1 MTQEEKN
8 LLLSLLERANQD
20 SLLHIYDDKENIYDI
35 DWLFMDKQL
44 CIKIKEF

>member
-1 MTQEEKN
+1 MTQKEID
-8 LLLSLLERANQD
+8 LLLSLLKKANQD

-35 DWLFMDKQL
+35 DWIFRDEQI

>member
-1 MTQEEKN
+1 MTQEEKD
-8 LLLSLLERANQD
+8 LLLSLLKKANQD

-35 DWLFMDKQL
+35 DWLFIDEQI